1 MKKFISA
8 VLSLLMLS
16 CVFTGVSFAAEDE
29 NITGK
34 FTDSYFLADVLA
46 IADKNADGKI
56 TKSEAEAVTE
66 MEIWN
71 WGITSIN
78 GIEYFTNMER
88 LTLSDLN
95 LYYQN
100 YTLNVSHMKNL
111 VYLNCS
117 WSELSGLD
125 VSGCAKLETLYC
137 SGNYLT
143 SLDISKNLALKELVC
158 YGNELSSLD
167 LSAHTELQ
175 TLLCGGGYNFRALT
189 LPKSGKLET
198 LEIYGGEFRAL
209 DLTGQS
215 GLKILG
221 LDYVPIMS
229 IDFSAVPKLEELYV
243 SGTKIIDLD
252 LSKLKNLRVLYCG
265 YSDYLRELDV
275 SRNTNLVELG
285 IAGTVFESI
294 DISKNTKLESLSVSG
309 SALEELDISKNT
321 KLESLS
327 VSGSALKELD
337 ISKNLAL
344 ISLSCNYTE
353 ISSLDLRNHTE
364 LTYLSC
370 WRASLSSLDLSKSTK
385 LEYIDVDQNYNLTEL
400 ILPKTNTLQIL
411 YCSDTALTSLDLSG
425 YPNLVGLSC
434 YGTEI
439 EKLDL
444 SSSHNIEWI
453 SCYDSNITEIILP
466 NPAPNLGGIYCF
478 GNNLTSITDVLG
490 TKNMDIYYLDYYPQN
505 VEQNDGWDRFSDVS
519 RDNWF
524 YEDVKFMVVNALVP
538 QSLQMDYALVNQSYG
553 VQENITRG
561 ELVESLYAAAM
572 QQGMIDDWWYC
583 PFDDVVEWSQY
594 YAVAWAAANGIVNG
608 VDETHFNPTAPLT
621 RQDLATILVRFA
633 NYMEIALPENGTVT
647 FSDSGSISDYAA
659 EHVKTLANSGII
671 KGMEDGSF
679 APQGNVTRA
688 QIAALLHRILTI

>member
-29 NITGK
+29 DITSK
-34 FTDSYFLADVLA
+34 FTDTFFLDAVLVV
-46 IADKNADGKI
+46 ADKNADGKI

-66 MEIWN
+66 MEIWG
-71 WGITSIN
+71 WEITSIN

-95 LYYQN
+95 LYNEN

-111 VYLNCS
+111 VYLDCS
-117 WSELSGLD
+117 WNSLAGLD
-125 VSGCAKLETLYC
+125 VSGCAKLETLRC
-137 SGNYLT
+137 DGNYLT

-158 YGNELSSLD
+158 YSNEFSSLD

-175 TLLCGGGYNFRALT
+175 ILRCGGGYSFTSLT

-198 LEIYGGEFRAL
+198 LEIYDGELRSI
-209 DLTGQS
+209 DLSGQS
-215 GLKILG
+215 GLKRLS
-221 LDYVPIMS
+221 LAYVPIMS
-229 IDFSAVPKLEELYV
+229 IDFSDVPKLEELNV
-243 SGTKIIDLD
+243 DSTKIIDLD
-252 LSKLKNLRVLYCG
+252 LSKLKNLSVLYCG

-275 SRNTNLVELG
+275 SRNTNLVELS
-285 IAGTVFESI
+285 IAGTVLESI
-294 DISKNTKLESLSVSG
+294 DISKNTKLESLYVSG
-309 SALEELDISKNT
+309 S
-321 KLESLS
+321 
-327 VSGSALKELD
+327 GLKELD

-344 ISLSCNYTE
+344 TSLSCGFTE
-353 ISSLDLRNHTE
+353 ISYLDLSRQTE

-370 WRASLSSLDLSKSTK
+370 WRASLSSLDLSKNTK
-385 LEYIDVDQNYNLTEL
+385 LEYIDVGQNYNLTEL

-411 YCSDTALTSLDLSG
+411 YCSNTALTSLDLSG
-425 YPNLVGLSC
+425 YPNLVGISC
-434 YGTEI
+434 YGTKI

-453 SCYDSNITEIILP
+453 DCENSAITELILP
-466 NPAPNLGGIYCF
+466 ESTPNLSTIFCA
-478 GNNLTSITDVLG
+478 GNKLTSITDVLG
-490 TKNMDIYYLDYYPQN
+490 TKNMDMYYFDYYPQN

-519 RDNWF
+519 RDSWF

-538 QSLQMDYALVNQSYG
+538 RSLQMDYALVNQSYG

-572 QQGMIDDWWYC
+572 QQEMIYDWWYC
-583 PFDDVVEWSQY
+583 PFEDVVEWSQRE
-594 YAVAWAAANGIVNG
+594 AVAWAAANGIVNG

-633 NYMEIALPENGTVT
+633 NYMKIELPENGIVT